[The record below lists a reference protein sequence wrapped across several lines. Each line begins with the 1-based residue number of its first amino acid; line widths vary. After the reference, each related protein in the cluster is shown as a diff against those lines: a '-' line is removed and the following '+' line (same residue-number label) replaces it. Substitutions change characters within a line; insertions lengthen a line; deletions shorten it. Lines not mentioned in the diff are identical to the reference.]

1 MFAYASR
8 WVRYHSG
15 HVTLFK
21 KGQVCGVCG
30 RELALSRA
38 HVVVGELS
46 LGFVYV
52 DTSRSDVGPPP
63 PLCDVVVT
71 LRELKEQSSPTST
84 ASTHAVGFVLSFRKT
99 ESQVPCIK
107 LSTELRYIL
116 N

>member
-1 MFAYASR
+1 M
-8 WVRYHSG
+8 
-15 HVTLFK
+15 
-21 KGQVCGVCG
+21 CGVGG

-52 DTSRSDVGPPP
+52 DTNRSDVGPPS
-63 PLCDVVVT
+63 PLCGVVVT

-84 ASTHAVGFVLSFRKT
+84 HAVGFVLSLRKT

-107 LSTELRYIL
+107 PSTELKYIL

>member
-1 MFAYASR
+1 M
-8 WVRYHSG
+8 
-15 HVTLFK
+15 
-21 KGQVCGVCG
+21 CGVCG
-30 RELALSRA
+30 RGLALSRA

-46 LGFVYV
+46 LGFVYA
-52 DTSRSDVGPPP
+52 DTSRSDVGPSS
-63 PLCDVVVT
+63 PLCDVVIA

-84 ASTHAVGFVLSFRKT
+84 HAVGFVLSLRKT